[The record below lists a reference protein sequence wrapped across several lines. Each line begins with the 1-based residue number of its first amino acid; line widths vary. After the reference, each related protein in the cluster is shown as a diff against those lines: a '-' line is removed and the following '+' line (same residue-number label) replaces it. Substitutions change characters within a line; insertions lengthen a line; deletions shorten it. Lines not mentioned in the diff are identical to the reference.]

1 LELLVVLWFHGQR
14 LTMISLMDADPR
26 FGTSWTDQSYEKEL
40 ARKASHDA
48 WLSRALPQRE
58 VSWGSVWSGYD
69 EKGGF
74 SDIVVKYGAAG

>member
-1 LELLVVLWFHGQR
+1 
-14 LTMISLMDADPR
+14 MISLMDADPR

-48 WLSRALPQRE
+48 WLSQALPQPE